1 MSDFGHLIDSHAE
14 KCRQMGDQE
23 RIDWLVNP
31 RWLGYPRAKEID
43 TKLEWLFNHPRVTRM
58 PNMLL
63 IGRTNNGKTGLV
75 KRFAA
80 RHLPSE
86 NPGGEHIIAPV
97 LFVQTP
103 PKPTEAGFYA
113 ELLRPLLKRVPN
125 GSVGDKRA
133 RVIEILRSIQLKVLI
148 VDEMHNILAGT
159 GPAQHEFLNVIKY
172 LTNELQI
179 SIVGVG
185 DDTLIRAVGVD
196 PQIQNRFEPAW
207 LLKWKFGPEFNRLL
221 LSFEKILPLR
231 NASNLTEPQ
240 LAMKLAA
247 LCEGTIGELSMLL
260 NSATTFAIQKGVEQI
275 TSDVLSKCSYRAPSQ
290 RKTLEEEI

>member
-1 MSDFGHLIDSHAE
+1 MSDFEHLIDTHAE
-14 KCRQMGDQE
+14 KCRQMSREE
-23 RIDWLVNP
+23 RIDWLATP

-58 PNMLL
+58 PNMML
-63 IGRTNNGKTGLV
+63 IGRTNNGKTGIV

-80 RHLPSE
+80 RHLPSD

-103 PKPTEAGFYA
+103 PKPTEAGLYT
-113 ELLRPLLKRVPN
+113 ELVRPLLKRLPN

-133 RVIEILRSIQLKVLI
+133 RVIQILRSIQLKVLI
-148 VDEMHNILAGT
+148 LDEMHNILAGT

-179 SIVGVG
+179 SIVAVG
-185 DDTLIRAVGVD
+185 DDTLVRAVGID

-207 LLKWKFGPEFNRLL
+207 LPKWKAGAEFGRLL
-221 LSFEKILPLR
+221 LSFERILPLR
-231 NASNLTEPQ
+231 NASNLTDPM

-247 LCEGTIGELSMLL
+247 LSEGTIGELSALL
-260 NSATTFAIQKGVEQI
+260 NSATTYAIQKGVEQI
-275 TSDVLSKCSYRAPSQ
+275 TPDVLSRCGYRPPSK
-290 RKTLEEEI
+290 RKELEEEI

>member
-1 MSDFGHLIDSHAE
+1 MSEFGHLIDSHAE
-14 KCRQMGDQE
+14 KCRQMSDDE
-23 RIDWLVNP
+23 RIGWLTSP
-31 RWLGYPRAKEID
+31 RWLGYPKAKEID

-86 NPGGEHIIAPV
+86 NPGGEHILAPV

-103 PKPTEAGFYA
+103 PKPTEAGFYS

-148 VDEMHNILAGT
+148 VDEMHNMLAGT

-185 DDTLIRAVGVD
+185 DDTLIRAVGID
-196 PQIQNRFEPAW
+196 PQIQNRFEPAM
-207 LLKWKFGPEFNRLL
+207 LPKWKVGPEFSRLL

-231 NASNLTEPQ
+231 SASNLTEPL

-247 LCEGTIGELSMLL
+247 LCEGTIGDLSLLL
-260 NSATTFAIQKGVEQI
+260 NSATTYAIRAKVEQI
-275 TSDVLSKCSYRAPSQ
+275 TPDVLNKCGYKAPSQ
-290 RKTLEEEI
+290 RKILEEEI